1 MAQSNMRSLANECI
15 PYVGVGTVVRRAD
28 VCVPDCA
35 VWTMRL
41 DLFLRIAQHLLAL
54 FPAIHYGLPFVS
66 GILWHVRCNGKTKLC
81 LIGGGTGRFSLLP
94 PSLSLS
100 IWKVL
105 ERSFSSLYVVISRD
119 IFPLVTFN
127 LFRRTN
133 VIRLSR
139 EERESKGS
147 GDVFFFGR
155 CANGEW
161 Q

>member
-100 IWKVL
+100 VFGK
-105 ERSFSSLYVVISRD
+105 FSSEAFPRCTSLSPE
-119 IFPLVTFN
+119 IFSPLLLSIYFDE
-127 LFRRTN
+127 RT
-133 VIRLSR
+133 SF
-139 EERESKGS
+139 GS
-147 GDVFFFGR
+147 PGKRGSPRGAGLFFFWSV
-155 CANGEW
+155 CKW
-161 Q
+161 